1 MGFHICENLSRN
13 ESNVM
18 NRNVTSEGSANA
30 ETSFSEI
37 EHQREK
43 KVVAW
48 GIFKCEVWRKARVF
62 MVITHIV
69 KCTKMVR
76 N

>member
-1 MGFHICENLSRN
+1 
-13 ESNVM
+13 M
-18 NRNVTSEGSANA
+18 NRNVTSEGSAKMANV